1 LIPRSKISALIRA
14 KKKRH
19 RWALLTA
26 YDAPTAEIL
35 EKAGVDFILVGDSVG
50 MVVLGY
56 PSTTCVSMDEMIH
69 HAKAVRRGAKRSLV
83 IGDMPLQGIQRG
95 PRQALESAK
104 RFIHEAGCDAIK
116 LEWGPKALQM
126 TKLLI
131 RHKIPVMGHVGL
143 TPQTARKKNGFK
155 VQGQDAK
162 SAIEILKA
170 AKAFEGQGVF
180 SVLLEC
186 VPREVAR
193 WITRKL
199 RIPVIGIGAGPDCDG
214 QVLVFHDLVG
224 IFKKF
229 RPRFVKHYAELD
241 SVMTR
246 AVTNYVREVKTR
258 KFPAKKHSFS
268 MSAKELAEF
277 RNEAKRF

>member
-1 LIPRSKISALIRA
+1 MIPRLKISVLVRA
-14 KKKRH
+14 KKKSH

-56 PSTTCVSMDEMIH
+56 PSTASVTMDEMIH

-83 IGDMPLQGIQRG
+83 IGDMPLKGIQQG
-95 PRQALESAK
+95 PRQALGSAK
-104 RFIHEAGCDAIK
+104 RFIREAGCNAVK
-116 LEWGPKALQM
+116 LEWGPNALRM
-126 TKLLI
+126 TKLLV

-143 TPQTARKKNGFK
+143 TPQTAQKKNGFR
-155 VQGQDAK
+155 VQGQDAE
-162 SAIEILKA
+162 SAIGILKA
-170 AKAFEGQGVF
+170 AKAFEGEGAF

-193 WITRKL
+193 RITREL

-229 RPRFVKHYAELD
+229 RPRFVKRYAELD
-241 SVMTR
+241 SVMAR
-246 AVTNYVREVKTR
+246 AVTRYVHEVRTG

-268 MSAKELAEF
+268 MSVKELEKF
-277 RNEAKRF
+277 RCG

>member
-1 LIPRSKISALIRA
+1 MVSRLKIRDLIRA
-14 KKKRH
+14 KKKHH

-56 PSTTCVSMDEMIH
+56 PSTACVSMDEMIH
-69 HAKAVRRGAKRSLV
+69 HAKAVRRGAKESLV
-83 IGDMPLQGIQRG
+83 IGDMPLQGIQHG
-95 PRQALESAK
+95 PRQALASAK
-104 RFIHEAGCDAIK
+104 RFIREAGCDGVK
-116 LEWGPKALQM
+116 LEWGPKALEM

-131 RHKIPVMGHVGL
+131 RHKIAVMGHVGL
-143 TPQTARKKNGFK
+143 TPQTTKRRDGFR

-162 SAIEILKA
+162 HAVQILEA
-170 AKAFEGQGVF
+170 AKAFEREGVF
-180 SVLLEC
+180 SVIIEC
-186 VPREVAR
+186 VPSEVGR
-193 WITRKL
+193 FISGELK
-199 RIPVIGIGAGPDCDG
+199 IPVIGIGAGPDCDG

-229 RPRFVKHYAELD
+229 KPRFVKRYAELD

-246 AVTNYVREVKTR
+246 AVTNYVREVKTG

-268 MSAKELAEF
+268 MNPKEWEKF
-277 RNEAKRF
+277 RCG